1 MKTHKFFA
9 NSKKAMASLFLVGL
23 VVMAYWCFNNEDY
36 YQDTYF
42 THGTDSHTAMM
53 SSTNSSSYDADMKQ
67 LKEINEKIAKLEQ
80 EKNNMYKK
88 LEKAKAHRN
97 KNYGMVAGL
106 YSQPSLEV
114 AEISNLEGGIAKIDY
129 KIGNLKMQEKNIAEK
144 YGRDVQNLAFIK

>member
-23 VVMAYWCFNNEDY
+23 VVMAYWFFNNEDY

-80 EKNNMYKK
+80 EKNNMKK
-88 LEKAKAHRN
+88 KKKKAKAHRN

-129 KIGNLKMQEKNIAEK
+129 KIGNLKIQEKNIAEK
-144 YGRDVQNLAFIK
+144 YGTDVQNLAFIK

>member
-23 VVMAYWCFNNEDY
+23 VVMAYWCFKNEDY

-53 SSTNSSSYDADMKQ
+53 SSTNSSSYNADMKQ

-80 EKNNMYKK
+80 EKNSMNKK
-88 LEKAKAHRN
+88 LEKAKAERN
-97 KNYGMVAGL
+97 KNYGIVAGM
-106 YSQPSLEV
+106 YSHPSPEV
-114 AEISNLEGGIAKIDY
+114 AEISNYEGGIAKLGHKIDD
-129 KIGNLKMQEKNIAEK
+129 LKKKEMHIAEK
-144 YGRDVQNLAFIK
+144 YGIDVQQLALMK